1 MFKRIIIA
9 VIAAQLTI
17 VPAQAETQNKPQCT
31 QGDLLSFGIGVI
43 FAVSF
48 ILGIAR
54 VAVKKVEQSIEQEK
68 KMEKQAPTCSL

>member
-9 VIAAQLTI
+9 VVAAQLVI
-17 VPAQAETQNKPQCT
+17 VPAQAETKPQCT